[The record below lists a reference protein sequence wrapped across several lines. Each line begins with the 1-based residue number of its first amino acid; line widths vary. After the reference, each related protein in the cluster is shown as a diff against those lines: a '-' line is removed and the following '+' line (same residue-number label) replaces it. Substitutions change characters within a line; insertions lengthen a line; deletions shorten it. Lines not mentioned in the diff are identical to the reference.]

1 MTRRRAIE
9 QIVDTSSDILN
20 LISESKVNGST
31 GVEDFTSWLHTE
43 RGIITQLQV
52 LFVLSVLL
60 YAVQVV
66 LGWWRRCSTN
76 AYLKHSLWMAYIINT
91 PLVIYILGLARSSPS
106 SVASQ
111 LLQACAFPF
120 VMALGST
127 NAMTAYSV
135 DDNKQYMRHFIQQ
148 LLRVLSLFAM
158 WRANETVLRSSSF
171 LVPLLYLF
179 LTALLLSV
187 NGGRI
192 FASMTASSFLDKQS
206 RYVQLH
212 MKSEHT
218 NSTEYNPVTLHGYKY
233 PFYEDDYDHQD
244 TIITLDM
251 VWCSNEGPLGTSD
264 DGQHLKETCLSFS
277 LFRLLRRRFFGL
289 ACPEAKSRKSR
300 LLVLD
305 GLLRAEENYEAAYR
319 VIEAELAF
327 AHDHFFTSCGSFNT
341 KLGNVIILLS
351 IAKLVIYPI
360 TILSSIKDFIHNKN
374 KSSSSNLTGTVI
386 GGGFDPVV
394 TALVVMVVLMALEVL
409 QLYLYLSS
417 DWAKVKLARRSI
429 YFFSKQIRQRWSI
442 WSIFGADTCFGMFG
456 LFIYLGLDRHCNKLP
471 KILGYWQNKVGQH
484 ALLKDL
490 HGRSYIA
497 DVMGSMSG
505 CFFGRCLEFH
515 PLFSRGVVRSGIK
528 KPYHIQLTS
537 EVKVAIARTL
547 RAKRGHLPNGS
558 SSLQRI
564 KPSWIRWAFD
574 KDYHTRTMLIW
585 HVATE
590 YCDIARSSGG
600 DDDEEEED
608 GSAPNRS
615 IATTLSCYCAYL
627 MAFVPGLLP
636 DEELDT
642 RITFQ
647 EVRLEAQDM
656 LSRDTTLHAK
666 YARMKYYREQP
677 SDRERTL
684 IKGIRLGRKLQVM
697 GDGMRWK
704 VLADFW
710 TEMILFVAPSHN
722 AKAHI
727 ERLASGGEFL
737 THLWALLFHA
747 GILERK

>member
-417 DWAKVKLARRSI
+417 DWAKA
-429 YFFSKQIRQRWSI
+429 
-442 WSIFGADTCFGMFG
+442 GTTT
-456 LFIYLGLDRHCNKLP
+456 
-471 KILGYWQNKVGQH
+471 
-484 ALLKDL
+484 
-490 HGRSYIA
+490 
-497 DVMGSMSG
+497 
-505 CFFGRCLEFH
+505 
-515 PLFSRGVVRSGIK
+515 K
-528 KPYHIQLTS
+528 K
-537 EVKVAIARTL
+537 K
-547 RAKRGHLPNGS
+547 K
-558 SSLQRI
+558 
-564 KPSWIRWAFD
+564 
-574 KDYHTRTMLIW
+574 M
-585 HVATE
+585 
-590 YCDIARSSGG
+590 
-600 DDDEEEED
+600 
-608 GSAPNRS
+608 
-615 IATTLSCYCAYL
+615 
-627 MAFVPGLLP
+627 
-636 DEELDT
+636 
-642 RITFQ
+642 
-647 EVRLEAQDM
+647 VRLPTVPLPQ
-656 LSRDTTLHAK
+656 RYHVT
-666 YARMKYYREQP
+666 
-677 SDRERTL
+677 
-684 IKGIRLGRKLQVM
+684 
-697 GDGMRWK
+697 
-704 VLADFW
+704 
-710 TEMILFVAPSHN
+710 
-722 AKAHI
+722 AHI
-727 ERLASGGEFL
+727 
-737 THLWALLFHA
+737 
-747 GILERK
+747 